1 MHNTVRGVD
10 FACSK
15 LESAPQLDLRQQLLH
30 SNLIRHILLVH
41 PRVHS
46 ITTST
51 STTSADA
58 LQDDDAMRLRALP
71 PLPPSP
77 PPQLHSPAPQP
88 LSFCSSSPSPPSK
101 STAATTQSTTFGV
114 ELSSPFQQFQ
124 PPPQHQPLAGVAL
137 SHWSPFCFDD
147 EFDRIGH
154 PQAIMSQRS
163 QSSLPTG
170 APGAGPDHRALQD
183 DQDIVM
189 MEDEDPAAL
198 NLFAPYV
205 YFKDSYHPILSSAS
219 YDYGYG
225 LDEDDDDYRFAS
237 TQAQED
243 WLDAVLEDLIEED
256 QQDDDSSH
264 EYDSEDDLY
273 CAETEDMGRTRGK
286 TVKPDKDELIE
297 PRSSAWSAQR
307 GLFPDSMILDP
318 TADAMWP

>member
-1 MHNTVRGVD
+1 MSSD
-10 FACSK
+10 FAEFLFSFACSK
-15 LESAPQLDLRQQLLH
+15 LESSPQLDLRQQLLH
-30 SNLIRHILLVH
+30 SNLIRHILL
-41 PRVHS
+41 
-46 ITTST
+46 
-51 STTSADA
+51 
-58 LQDDDAMRLRALP
+58 
-71 PLPPSP
+71 
-77 PPQLHSPAPQP
+77 
-88 LSFCSSSPSPPSK
+88 
-101 STAATTQSTTFGV
+101 
-114 ELSSPFQQFQ
+114 

-137 SHWSPFCFDD
+137 SNWSPFCFDD

-163 QSSLPTG
+163 QSTLPTG
-170 APGAGPDHRALQD
+170 APGAGPDHVALQD
-183 DQDIVM
+183 DQDVIM
-189 MEDEDPAAL
+189 MEDEDPTAL

-205 YFKDSYHPILSSAS
+205 YFRDSYHPTLSSAAS

-273 CAETEDMGRTRGK
+273 CAETEDMGLTRGK